1 MVGISLRGL
10 IFTDSFNIMSHL
22 YFVVF
27 KSKKDED
34 YKLFSNHLFDDEK
47 KAEHFG
53 KSSMKR
59 GFEHKVLDYN
69 SENHDRYWNEKE
81 RKD

>member
-1 MVGISLRGL
+1 M
-10 IFTDSFNIMSHL
+10 HL

-34 YKLFSNHLFDDEK
+34 YKLFTNTLFDDEI

-59 GFEHKVLDYN
+59 GFEHKVL
-69 SENHDRYWNEKE
+69 
-81 RKD
+81 